1 MRPERAAGNNGPG
14 RCPTRGDASGASIS
28 VDELGA
34 FGARVR
40 AEAEAAGE
48 LTLTGSPYWE
58 IPQSIRDALL
68 QDLASGA
75 YERAAQAAIADE
87 PED

>member
-1 MRPERAAGNNGPG
+1 M
-14 RCPTRGDASGASIS
+14 SIS
-28 VDELGA
+28 VDDLRA
-34 FGARVR
+34 LGARVR

-48 LTLTGSPYWE
+48 FNLTGSPFWDV
-58 IPQSIRDALL
+58 PQSIRDALVE
-68 QDLASGA
+68 DVASGA